1 MPMERCTQ
9 MNAVEIEQAI
19 TDLAEQPLIPQNFL
33 MLSLKPLVTRQRP
46 SSACAPG
53 HLTSPIWV
61 AFFRQTTFTFLPVK
75 RARSHRCWLH
85 SRPARQQASPR
96 RSSSL
101 PRTANTL
108 KPKILTV
115 VRLWLAPLKTFP
127 ITSASFYHWQE
138 SALFGRS
145 AKTPLTSGLPA
156 A

>member
-1 MPMERCTQ
+1 

-19 TDLAEQPLIPQNFL
+19 TDLAEQPFDPQNFL

-61 AFFRQTTFTFLPVK
+61 AFSTNNIHILASEEGQVTQMLAALK
-75 RARSHRCWLH
+75 
-85 SRPARQQASPR
+85 ASPATGK
-96 RSSSL
+96 SK
-101 PRTANTL
+101 A
-108 KPKILTV
+108 KFILATDGKYFEAEDLNSGQTV
-115 VRLWLAPLKTFP
+115 ACAFKDFP
-127 ITSASFYHWQE
+127 DHFGFFYHWQE